1 MKRTLGLIA
10 LLGMSVILSA
20 CGGDSGSSNKAPA
33 KPIAAITTEATTN
46 TTFSLKDGAVTVQ
59 LNAADSSSPR
69 EAGLTY
75 RWELI
80 ARPTLSTADLNE
92 TENTNTE
99 FTADLPGEYVVSLI
113 VNDGTLSSDA
123 TRITFIATSP
133 VPVAITETTYNVSL
147 GIDSLGLD
155 ARTSQPPTGETGE
168 LDYQWTILEKP
179 LNSTGYMT
187 NNELSQATLHLDITG
202 EYKLQLVVSYA
213 GVKSQP
219 AIILV
224 TVSEGD
230 LAPMAKAENMT
241 IEIGQ
246 DVILDGSASHDPE
259 GKALQYRWK
268 WSSDPVEPSGVPVP
282 ELTGATTATARFTP
296 LAAASYN
303 LKLFVFDGT
312 RKSEEKE
319 ITVTVTPAASAETN
333 AAPVGEIIAT
343 GYYPSYSIGEQEVG
357 LRAEFNF
364 AGYDP
369 EGDALQII
377 NATLIEKP
385 AGSNVE
391 LVKIGSW
398 KPLGKKINKLDVAG
412 TYRVQ
417 MTISDGTN
425 EIIKEATME
434 AKVGNVNGQPSTRGV
449 DAQSKSVLVGNALIF
464 DASSKDPN
472 DDPITFHWEL
482 TDKPDGSKA
491 VIEAVLEAE
500 SQEYRRAKVVTDLP
514 GSYTA
519 RLIVSDDRGLYAKS
533 YSEDSGLAKITNT
546 PPEIRS
552 VVWARNW
559 GRLAP
564 GENFYQI
571 LPCMS
576 LLHRP
581 VLIDADSDE
590 VHYHEELISA
600 PEGGEFTSYPSDE
613 DCPDS
618 RGQVFSK
625 PGTYTFRYY
634 ATDLIDDA
642 PDYDFVVTVDPI
654 EKAKGLRL
662 RSINSRNESLWRPLP
677 HIIIP
682 TYGYVSAPTSK
693 PIENESSIDWSLSAI
708 DGNYTIE
715 NVNVSHINGGLTDL
729 TPRFEG
735 LSEGLTIEQ
744 GTELNFKTVFPA
756 VPCLRTDDQYEGFHL
771 SFNIKEI
778 PEISFVY
785 ETWVGASDFMS
796 KWTECQPGELN

>member
-20 CGGDSGSSNKAPA
+20 CGGGGSSNKSPA
-33 KPIAAITTEATTN
+33 KPIAVITTEAAAN

-59 LNAADSSSPR
+59 LNAANSSSPR
-69 EAGLTY
+69 DAALTY

-92 TENTNTE
+92 TENTDTK
-99 FTADLPGEYVVSLI
+99 FTADIPGEYVASLI

-123 TRITFIATSP
+123 ARITFIATSP

-168 LDYQWTILEKP
+168 LDYQWSILEKP
-179 LNSTGYMT
+179 INSTGYMT
-187 NNELSQATLHLDITG
+187 NSERSQATLFLDIIG
-202 EYKLQLVVSYA
+202 AYKLQLVVSYA
-213 GVKSQP
+213 GVNSQP
-219 AIILV
+219 AIIIV

-230 LAPMAKAENMT
+230 LAPMAKAEDMT
-241 IEIGQ
+241 IEVGQ
-246 DVILDGSASHDPE
+246 EVILDGSASHDPE

-268 WSSDPVEPSGVPVP
+268 WTSSPVKPSGVPVP
-282 ELTGATTATARFTP
+282 KLTGATTATARFTP
-296 LAAASYN
+296 TAAASYN
-303 LKLFVFDGT
+303 LTFFVFDGT
-312 RKSEEKE
+312 RKSEEKDV
-319 ITVTVTPAASAETN
+319 IVTVIKDPSATSN
-333 AAPVGEIIAT
+333 TAPIGEVIAT

-369 EGDALQII
+369 EGDALQVI

-385 AGSNVE
+385 AGSTAE

-398 KPLGKKINKLDVAG
+398 KPLGKKIKKLDVAG

-449 DAQSKSVLVGNALIF
+449 DAQSKSVLIGNALVF

-472 DDPITFHWEL
+472 NDPMTFHWEL

-491 VIEAVLEAE
+491 VIEAVIEPE
-500 SQEYRRAKVVTDLP
+500 SQEYRRAKVVTDVP

-533 YSEDSGLAKITNT
+533 YSEDDGIAKLTNT

-552 VVWARNW
+552 VVWARSW

-564 GENFYQI
+564 GENYYQI

-581 VLIDADSDE
+581 VLVDVDSDE

-625 PGTYTFRYY
+625 PGNYTFRYY

-642 PDYDFVVTVDPI
+642 PNYDFVVTVDPI
-654 EKAKGLRL
+654 EEAKGLRL
-662 RSINSRNESLWRPLP
+662 RSLNSSNESLWQPLP
-677 HIIIP
+677 HIIVP
-682 TYGYVSAPTSK
+682 TYGYVTAPTSR
-693 PIENESSIDWSLSAI
+693 PIVDESSINWSLSAV
-708 DGNYTIE
+708 DANYTIE
-715 NVNVSHINGGLTDL
+715 NVNVTHINGGLTDL
-729 TPRFEG
+729 TPHFEG

-744 GTELNFKTVFPA
+744 GKDLNFKTIFPA
-756 VPCLRTDDQYEGFHL
+756 VPCLRTDDKYEGFHL

>member
-1 MKRTLGLIA
+1 MKRTLGFLTLIGIT
-10 LLGMSVILSA
+10 LIISA
-20 CGGDSGSSNKAPA
+20 CGGESSNKSPA
-33 KPIAAITTEATTN
+33 KPTAAISTEAATN
-46 TTFSLKDGAVTVQ
+46 TTFSLKEGAVTVQ
-59 LNAADSSSPR
+59 LNATDSSSPR
-69 EAGLTY
+69 DAKLTY

-80 ARPTLSTADLNE
+80 ARPTLSNADLNE
-92 TENTNTE
+92 TGNTDTE

-113 VNDGTLSSDA
+113 VNDGSLSSDA
-123 TRITFIATSP
+123 ARMTFIATSP
-133 VPVAITETTYNVSL
+133 IPVAITETTYNVSL

-155 ARTSQPPTGETGE
+155 ARTSQPPTGEAGE
-168 LDYQWTILEKP
+168 LDYQWSILEKP
-179 LNSTGYMT
+179 LNSTGYIT
-187 NNELSQATLHLDITG
+187 NKERSQATLHLDIIG
-202 EYKLQLVVSYA
+202 EYKLQLAVSYA

-219 AIILV
+219 AIIIV

-230 LAPMAKAENMT
+230 LAPMAKAEDIT

-246 DVILDGSASHDPE
+246 DIILDGSASQDPE
-259 GKALQYRWK
+259 GNTLQYRWK
-268 WSSDPVEPSGVPVP
+268 WSSSPVEPKGIPVP
-282 ELTGATTATARFTP
+282 ELTGATTATASFTP
-296 LAAASYN
+296 LAAGEYN
-303 LKLFVFDGT
+303 VKFFVFDGA

-319 ITVTVTPAASAETN
+319 ITVTVTPAENAETN
-333 AAPVGEIIAT
+333 SAPIGEIIAT
-343 GYYPSYSIGEQEVG
+343 GYYPSYSVGEQEVG

-377 NATLIEKP
+377 DATLIEKP

-425 EIIKEATME
+425 EIIKETTLE
-434 AKVGNVNGQPSTRGV
+434 AKIGNVNGQPSTRGV
-449 DAQSKSVLVGNALIF
+449 DAQSKSVLIGNALVF

-472 DDPITFHWEL
+472 ADPMTFHWEL

-491 VIEAVLEAE
+491 VIEAVIEPE
-500 SQEYRRAKVVTDLP
+500 SQELRRAKVITDVA

-533 YSEDSGLAKITNT
+533 YSEDTGIAKVSNT

-564 GENFYQI
+564 GENYYQI

-625 PGTYTFRYY
+625 PGTYTFRYS

-642 PDYDFVVTVDPI
+642 PDYDFVVSVDPI
-654 EKAKGLRL
+654 EEAKGLRL
-662 RSINSRNESLWRPLP
+662 RSINSRNESLWQPLP

-682 TYGYVSAPTSK
+682 TYGYVSSPTSR
-693 PIENESSIDWSLSAI
+693 PIEEESSINWSLSAI
-708 DGNYTIE
+708 DANYTIE
-715 NVNVSHINGGLTDL
+715 NVTVSHINGGLTDL

-735 LSEGLTIEQ
+735 LTEGQVITQ
-744 GTELNFKTVFPA
+744 GEDLDFQTVFPA

-796 KWTECQPGELN
+796 KWEECQAGELN

>member
-1 MKRTLGLIA
+1 MKRILGFLTLIGITL
-10 LLGMSVILSA
+10 ILSA
-20 CGGDSGSSNKAPA
+20 CGGGSSNKSPA
-33 KPIAAITTEATTN
+33 KPIAAITTQAATN

-69 EAGLTY
+69 DAKLTY

-92 TENTNTE
+92 TENTDTE
-99 FTADLPGEYVVSLI
+99 FTADLPGEYIVSLI

-123 TRITFIATSP
+123 ARITFIATSP

-168 LDYQWTILEKP
+168 LDYQWSIVEKP
-179 LNSTGYMT
+179 LNSTGYIT
-187 NNELSQATLHLDITG
+187 NNERSQATLHLDIIG
-202 EYKLQLVVSYA
+202 EYKLQLTVSYA

-219 AIILV
+219 TIIIV

-230 LAPMAKAENMT
+230 LAPMAKAEDIT

-246 DVILDGSASHDPE
+246 DVLLDGSASHDPE
-259 GKALQYRWK
+259 GNALQYRWK
-268 WSSDPVEPSGVPVP
+268 WSSSPVEPKGVPVP
-282 ELTGATTATARFTP
+282 DLTDATTAIARFTP
-296 LAAASYN
+296 VAAGNYN
-303 LKLFVFDGT
+303 VKFFVFDGA

-319 ITVTVTPAASAETN
+319 ITVTVTPAANAETN
-333 AAPVGEIIAT
+333 SAPIGEIVAT

-364 AGYDP
+364 TGYDP

-385 AGSNVE
+385 AGSSAE

-398 KPLGKKINKLDVAG
+398 KPLGKKIKKLDVAG

-449 DAQSKSVLVGNALIF
+449 DAQSKSVLIGNALVF

-472 DDPITFHWEL
+472 ADPMTFHWEL

-491 VIEAVLEAE
+491 VIEAVIEPE
-500 SQEYRRAKVVTDLP
+500 SQELRRAKVITDVP

-519 RLIVSDDRGLYAKS
+519 RLMVSDDRGLYAKS
-533 YSEDSGLAKITNT
+533 YAEDTGIAKVSNT

-559 GRLAP
+559 GRLSP
-564 GENFYQI
+564 GENYYQI

-581 VLIDADSDE
+581 VLVDVDSDE

-642 PDYDFVVTVDPI
+642 PNYDFVVTVDPI
-654 EKAKGLRL
+654 AEAKGLRL
-662 RSINSRNESLWRPLP
+662 RSINSRNESLWQPVP
-677 HIIIP
+677 YENIP
-682 TYGYVSAPTSK
+682 TYGYVFSPTSR
-693 PIENESSIDWSLSAI
+693 PIESETSISWSLSAM
-708 DGNYTIE
+708 DANYTIE

-729 TPRFEG
+729 TPHFEG
-735 LSEGLTIEQ
+735 LIEGQVITQ
-744 GTELNFKTVFPA
+744 GEALDFQTVFPA
-756 VPCLRTDDQYEGFHL
+756 VPCLRTDDKYEGFHL

-796 KWTECQPGELN
+796 KWTECQAGELN